1 MRPRP
6 LRRRLT
12 GLDCLA
18 AVPLA
23 LILLLVAGVLAALAL
38 RLSWGELLTAFRSPE
53 TRFALWLSLWTS
65 AAALAAGVALGLP
78 AAYLLARRSFPGQA
92 VVDTLLDI
100 PMVMPPLVAG
110 LGLLFLFGR
119 RMLGEPLAAMGIE
132 LLFSPA
138 GVVLAQAFVAATV
151 MVRMG
156 KAAFTAAD
164 PGLGD
169 AARTLGATPWGV
181 FWSVDLP
188 LAARGLLAGAVLA
201 WARALGEFGATLLLA
216 GATRLRTETL
226 PMAVFLNI
234 ATGET
239 GVAVAC
245 ALILLAVASALLLV
259 LRGLG
264 GARGGA

>member
-1 MRPRP
+1 M
-6 LRRRLT
+6 
-12 GLDCLA
+12 A
-18 AVPLA
+18 PLA
-23 LILLLVAGVLAALAL
+23 FILLLVVGVLGALAV
-38 RLSWGELLTAFRSPE
+38 RLSWAELVAALIAAE
-53 TRFALWLSLWTS
+53 TRFALILSLWTS
-65 AAALAAGVALGLP
+65 AAALAVALVLALP
-78 AAYLLARRSFPGQA
+78 AAYLLARRTFPGRV

-100 PMVMPPLVAG
+100 PLVMPPLVAG
-110 LGLLFLFGR
+110 MGLLFLFGR
-119 RMLGEPLAAMGIE
+119 RMLGEPLASVGID

-138 GVVLAQAFVAATV
+138 GVVVAQSFIATTV

-156 KAAFTAAD
+156 KAAFAAVD
-164 PGLGD
+164 AGLGD
-169 AARTLGATPWGV
+169 AARTLGAAPWGV

-201 WARALGEFGATLLLA
+201 WSRALGEFGATLLLA

-245 ALILLAVASALLLV
+245 ALILLAVAFALLLV

-264 GARGGA
+264 GVRGGA